1 MQVVIQKSHLPHK
14 KLEAV
19 IDGKK
24 TVPLVRKKRLISL
37 FIKILK
43 EKHDISIDIR
53 RMRGG
58 MILPLLA
65 SIVVGYYGINPH
77 YKSQSMI
84 SRSVSRIF
92 K

>member
-24 TVPLVRKKRLISL
+24 TVPFGQKKKRMISL

-43 EKHDISIDIR
+43 EKHDISIDIKEW
-53 RMRGG
+53 MKIGQNLVSIQLAC
-58 MILPLLA
+58 ILN
-65 SIVVGYYGINPH
+65 IFCGIKKQF
-77 YKSQSMI
+77 KSQSMI
-84 SRSVSRIF
+84 WRNI
-92 K
+92 